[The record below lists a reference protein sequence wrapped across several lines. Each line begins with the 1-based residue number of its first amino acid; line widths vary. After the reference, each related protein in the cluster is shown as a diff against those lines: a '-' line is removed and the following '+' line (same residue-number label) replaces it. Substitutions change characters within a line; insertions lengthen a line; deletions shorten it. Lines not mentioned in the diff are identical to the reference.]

1 MSKQRAGHTPGRWY
15 LWRCDNGTWDVC
27 EDTGDEFSGPVHQ
40 NVPESVLC
48 AAPDL
53 LAALEAIE
61 HYVNEEPGFLLDG
74 DEKLVRAALAK
85 ARGRA

>member
-53 LAALEAIE
+53 LDGTVRRKASKEADALLKIE
-61 HYVNEEPGFLLDG
+61 RQLW
-74 DEKLVRAALAK
+74 
-85 ARGRA
+85 RGR